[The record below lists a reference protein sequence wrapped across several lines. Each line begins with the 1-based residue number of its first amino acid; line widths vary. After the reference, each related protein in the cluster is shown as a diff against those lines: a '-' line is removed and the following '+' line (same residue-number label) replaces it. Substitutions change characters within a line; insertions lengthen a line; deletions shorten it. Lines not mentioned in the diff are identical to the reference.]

1 MRAAIL
7 CLGGLTACF
16 SCSVQAGSLTYFNWT
31 ANGGG
36 FGASQGAI
44 TAVVDYQTGGDDLL
58 FKNVLTMTDPQ
69 FVSSY
74 GATVPTL
81 KMDSGVGGSAG
92 SSNSFI
98 SFTSPLPNGARLFI
112 FDVDIELRSER
123 VFLSSRQ
130 NYSLLEQRESQAG
143 ATSGFPSWTSA
154 SGLLAATS
162 DDANNEEASVFD
174 VSGVSAMT
182 VGYRR
187 NAGGAGVTGASFAFA
202 IPVPEPGGMSIL
214 LGACL
219 TNLAGLRRLAA
230 RRDERV
236 REARKATTLP
246 NLIRMLQRPRTRL
259 RAS

>member
-7 CLGGLTACF
+7 CLGVLTACF
-16 SCSVQAGSLTYFNWT
+16 SGSVQASSLTYFNWT

-36 FGASQGAI
+36 FGASQGGI
-44 TAVVDYQTGGDDLL
+44 TAVVDFQTGGDDSL

-69 FVSSY
+69 FDSSY

-81 KMDSGVGGSAG
+81 KMDSGSGGSAG

-98 SFTSPLPNGARLFI
+98 SFTSPLPIGARLFI

-174 VSGVSAMT
+174 VSGVSALT
-182 VGYRR
+182 VSYRR
-187 NAGGAGVTGASFAFA
+187 AAGGTGVTGASFAFE
-202 IPVPEPGGMSIL
+202 IPVPEPTSMCSS
-214 LGACL
+214 LGACM
-219 TNLAGLRRLAA
+219 TTLAISRLLRR
-230 RRDERV
+230 
-236 REARKATTLP
+236 P
-246 NLIRMLQRPRTRL
+246 QG
-259 RAS
+259 